1 MRAGSATSAGPR
13 AVLITQESRR
23 WGGVAKPVLPPSA
36 SGIGQ
41 ARGDPSG
48 SASRQHVVS
57 GRITWGGAVADA
69 WLRPRAQDKRG
80 TWVFKTGRV
89 EGKISAAE

>member
-13 AVLITQESRR
+13 AVLVTQESRR

-36 SGIGQ
+36 SGIGR

-57 GRITWGGAVADA
+57 GRITWEGCRGRRLAKAPSAGQKGDVGF
-69 WLRPRAQDKRG
+69 QDWK
-80 TWVFKTGRV
+80 
-89 EGKISAAE
+89 S